1 MKLKKSRKLENGKI
15 TLTLSVSNFSI
26 LEMRAIKALGE
37 PTFNFSKYYEISG
50 TQVDVSMP
58 ITKFVNQ
65 VFVFKGDVENIYE
78 VATEVQ
84 YFQTDIFEELVEV
97 VAQTVGEYERLANM
111 KNDEDEEIE
120 VGPKE
125 EYPCDKPKPP
135 EGPKDPGE
143 TPDDPNKGEDE
154 GNKDNDDNK
163 GCCDGCEGDCSCGIK
178 IYDSVPANPTEDT
191 IFGVILD
198 EDEDVEDETH

>member
-37 PTFNFSKYYEISG
+37 PTFNFHKYYEISD
-50 TQVDVSMP
+50 TKVDVSMP

-65 VFVFKGDVENIYE
+65 TFVFKGDVENIYE

-97 VAQTVGEYERLANM
+97 IAQTVGEYERLANM

-125 EYPCDKPKPP
+125 EYPDDKPKPP
-135 EGPKDPGE
+135 SEPE
-143 TPDDPNKGEDE
+143 DDPNKDEDE

-163 GCCDGCEGDCSCGIK
+163 GCCDGCEDDCGCGIK
-178 IYDSVPANPTEDT
+178 IYDSVPENPAENTL
-191 IFGVILD
+191 FGIILD
-198 EDEDVEDETH
+198 EDDDADDEIN